1 MRPIFRRGYT
11 RRVEWRSVR
20 GVSYELWH
28 FPTVILGFTI
38 GSFTI
43 TQEDKRETNS

>member
-1 MRPIFRRGYT
+1 MIWYKRGRT
-11 RRVEWRSVR
+11 AKVEWKSVE
-20 GVSYELWH
+20 GVRHELWH

-43 TQEDKRETNS
+43 TQEDK